1 MKAVQGN
8 VHRVVRVILNSPRKD
23 RHQWARI
30 VVDGGVRHVGRPQY
44 IKRIAKERYNHS
56 VNI

>member
-30 VVDGGVRHVGRPQY
+30 VVEGIVRHVGQPQY

>member
-8 VHRVVRVILNSPRKD
+8 IHRVARVILNSHRKD
-23 RHQWARI
+23 RPQWARI
-30 VVDGGVRHVGRPQY
+30 VVDGTVCHVGQTQY
-44 IKRIAKERYNHS
+44 IKRVAKERFNLD